1 MTPDSRGPDEPARN
15 LLPTPSPPRARR
27 WARLLVYLILLALAC
42 GAIWLI
48 DRGVMLT
55 NVGAK

>member
-1 MTPDSRGPDEPARN
+1 
-15 LLPTPSPPRARR
+15 
-27 WARLLVYLILLALAC
+27 LVYLMLLALAC